1 MTVLGQFILN
11 MREKLEQHE
20 EKKKDEEVM
29 SIFSLEQDFPHFY
42 IRLVYVGRLKTR
54 YHLKEIPF
62 LSHFRISRLVTLRG
76 SAELDSI
83 RTPKCLM
90 FL

>member
-1 MTVLGQFILN
+1 MTVLGQIILN

-29 SIFSLEQDFPHFY
+29 SIFSLEQDFPHFC
-42 IRLVYVGRLKTR
+42 LVYVGRLKTR

-83 RTPKCLM
+83 RTPKCLK

>member
-1 MTVLGQFILN
+1 
-11 MREKLEQHE
+11 
-20 EKKKDEEVM
+20 M
-29 SIFSLEQDFPHFY
+29 SIFSLERDFPHFY